1 MSYNFSKKTPQ
12 TFNET
17 VEKVTEE
24 LKKEGF
30 GIITEIDLQQ
40 KFKEKLGINFRSY
53 KILGACNPALA
64 YEAIEL
70 EDKIGI
76 MLPCNIV
83 VQEHENGEVEVSTIN
98 PLASI
103 GAVQNENLQSI
114 ANEVSEKLIL
124 VLERV

>member
-40 KFKEKLGINFRSY
+40 KFKEKLEINFRSY

-64 YEAIEL
+64 HKAIEL

-83 VQEHENGEVEVSTIN
+83 VQEHENGEVEVSAIN

-103 GAVQNENLQSI
+103 GAVQNEKLQSI
-114 ANEVSEKLIL
+114 ANEVSEKLKL